1 MRTMIY
7 VGRLVII
14 NDGFVLINICFD
26 LEDNIEKGRFV
37 DLDVSFVCLFII
49 AAYEI

>member
-1 MRTMIY
+1 MKIMIY
-7 VGRLVII
+7 VSRLVII
-14 NDGFVLINICFD
+14 NDGFICFD

-37 DLDVSFVCLFII
+37 YLDVSFVCLFII